1 MLEDMTKY
9 QFNKKVVSLYFCPT
23 CGTGMFGLVGNSGSE
38 SYAVVN
44 VRTVQG
50 VDVEKLELYKL
61 DGKHREV
68 V

>member
-1 MLEDMTKY
+1 
-9 QFNKKVVSLYFCPT
+9 
-23 CGTGMFGLVGNSGSE
+23 MFGLAGSSESE

-44 VRTVQG
+44 VRTVEG